1 MENVTTCGSSV
12 ASTTT
17 LKADAERWQ
26 SSPASEKE
34 RAARSALEART
45 GRTFSDLECARAH
58 SRSLE
63 ARTGRTFSD
72 LEWARAR
79 ARMLDFVSILRAW
92 HREGTTTASE
102 LPKAA

>member
-45 GRTFSDLECARAH
+45 GRTFSDLE
-58 SRSLE
+58 
-63 ARTGRTFSD
+63 
-72 LEWARAR
+72 WARAR